1 MVNEKILTIKKSS
14 KQRQKQIA
22 SEAGAEVQNTN
33 NNSSNKF
40 NLVVKRQEYSTS
52 KAGLKVQSITIQ
64 TSYMNIRVK
73 TTEDL
78 KKYKVFSL

>member
-1 MVNEKILTIKKSS
+1 MENEKTI
-14 KQRQKQIA
+14 
-22 SEAGAEVQNTN
+22 
-33 NNSSNKF
+33 
-40 NLVVKRQEYSTS
+40 TS

-78 KKYKVFSL
+78 KKYKVFLP